1 MNSYCYSGGLYGPPV
16 FCTKKRIVSPVIPLG
31 RPSAIPN
38 IYVGGDPFIPP
49 IEGID
54 HGNVIFAAS
63 MHKLGAVPGNN
74 TVIIGGGLM
83 GCEEAVALAQDGK
96 NVTIVEMTD
105 VIAGEA
111 AMIWE

>member
-1 MNSYCYSGGLYGPPV
+1 MNTAVTPELIRELEPDL
-16 FCTKKRIVSPVIPLG
+16 VI
-31 RPSAIPN
+31 SA
-38 IYVGGDPFIPP
+38 VGGEPFIPP

-83 GCEEAVALAQDGK
+83 GCEEAIAPAPDGK

-111 AMIWE
+111 DGGLKPVSYTHLL

>member
-1 MNSYCYSGGLYGPPV
+1 
-16 FCTKKRIVSPVIPLG
+16 
-31 RPSAIPN
+31 
-38 IYVGGDPFIPP
+38 
-49 IEGID
+49 
-54 HGNVIFAAS
+54 
-63 MHKLGAVPGNN
+63 
-74 TVIIGGGLM
+74 M